1 MNNKKKNF
9 ILIIFL
15 IVSIQI
21 LLLINNRQKTSFRYF
36 VWNIQDVTIGRLIF
50 ISFFSGLFMS
60 SLLNKTLSNNI
71 RTKTIFESDDKRID
85 DNDYSVKRE
94 GNDELIDVAPERD
107 LREPQPTISVN
118 YRVIKNNGE
127 NELKDSNQKINKSQY
142 DDDWYNNCLLYTSPS
157 PRDSVVSRMPSS
169 A

>member
-1 MNNKKKNF
+1 MNNKKKSL

-36 VWNIQDVTIGRLIF
+36 IWNIQEVTIGRLIF

-60 SLLNKTLSNNI
+60 SLLNNTLSNNI
-71 RTKTIFESDDKRID
+71 RTKTIIESDDKIID
-85 DNDYSVKRE
+85 DNDYSEERE
-94 GNDELIDVAPERD
+94 DNDEPYAVAPERD

-127 NELKDSNQKINKSQY
+127 NELKDSNQTINKSKY
-142 DDDWYNNCLLYTSPS
+142 YDDWYNNGTEW
-157 PRDSVVSRMPSS
+157 
-169 A
+169 

>member
-1 MNNKKKNF
+1 MNNKKKNL
-9 ILIIFL
+9 ILIISL
-15 IVSIQI
+15 ILSIQI

-36 VWNIQDVTIGRLIF
+36 IWNIQEVSIGRLIF

-60 SLLNKTLSNNI
+60 SLLNKTISTNVKSKATFENDV
-71 RTKTIFESDDKRID
+71 KTND

-94 GNDELIDVAPERD
+94 NIDDTNDIAPQRD

-127 NELKDSNQKINKSQY
+127 NELKDRNQTINNSHD
-142 DDDWYNNCLLYTSPS
+142 DDDWDNNPS
-157 PRDSVVSRMPSS
+157 DW
-169 A
+169 

>member
-1 MNNKKKNF
+1 MNNKKKNL
-9 ILIIFL
+9 IVIIFL

-36 VWNIQDVTIGRLIF
+36 IWNIQEVTIGRLIF
-50 ISFFSGLFMS
+50 ISFVSGLFMS

-71 RTKTIFESDDKRID
+71 RTKTIFESDYKRTD
-85 DNDYSVKRE
+85 DNDYSEKRE
-94 GNDELIDVAPERD
+94 DDELFEVAPERD

-127 NELKDSNQKINKSQY
+127 NELNDSNQVINNSQR
-142 DDDWYNNCLLYTSPS
+142 DDDWNNNGSEW
-157 PRDSVVSRMPSS
+157 
-169 A
+169 

>member
-36 VWNIQDVTIGRLIF
+36 VWNIQGVTIGRLIF
-50 ISFFSGLFMS
+50 ISFFSGLLIS
-60 SLLNKTLSNNI
+60 SLLNKTISSKI
-71 RTKTIFESDDKRID
+71 KTKTIFESDDKRTD

-94 GNDELIDVAPERD
+94 DDELFDVAPERD

-127 NELKDSNQKINKSQY
+127 NELKDSNQAINNSQY
-142 DDDWYNNCLLYTSPS
+142 DDDWNNNGSEW
-157 PRDSVVSRMPSS
+157 
-169 A
+169 

>member
-1 MNNKKKNF
+1 MNNKIKSLIF
-9 ILIIFL
+9 IVFL
-15 IVSIQI
+15 IVSIQV

-36 VWNIQDVTIGRLIF
+36 IWNIQDVTIGRLIC

-71 RTKTIFESDDKRID
+71 RTKTIFESDDKRVD

-94 GNDELIDVAPERD
+94 DNDELFDVAPERD

-118 YRVIKNNGE
+118 YRVIKNNSE
-127 NELKDSNQKINKSQY
+127 NELKDSNQTINKSQY
-142 DDDWYNNCLLYTSPS
+142 DDDWYNNGSEW
-157 PRDSVVSRMPSS
+157 
-169 A
+169 

>member
-1 MNNKKKNF
+1 MYKQKKNL

-21 LLLINNRQKTSFRYF
+21 LLLINNRDKTSFRYF
-36 VWNIQDVTIGRLIF
+36 IWNIQNVTIGRLIF
-50 ISFFSGLFMS
+50 FSFFSGLFIS
-60 SLLNKTLSNNI
+60 SLLNKTICNDIKN
-71 RTKTIFESDDKRID
+71 KTIFESDDKRID

-94 GNDELIDVAPERD
+94 ENDEQFDIAPERD

-127 NELKDSNQKINKSQY
+127 NESKDSNQKINNSQY
-142 DDDWYNNCLLYTSPS
+142 DDDWNNTESEW
-157 PRDSVVSRMPSS
+157 
-169 A
+169 

>member
-1 MNNKKKNF
+1 MNNKKKNL

-36 VWNIQDVTIGRLIF
+36 VWNIQDITIGRLILV
-50 ISFFSGLFMS
+50 SFVSGLFIS
-60 SLLNKTLSNNI
+60 SLLNKTLSINI
-71 RTKTIFESDDKRID
+71 STKSINESNDTKTD

-94 GNDELIDVAPERD
+94 DNDELFEMAPERD

-127 NELKDSNQKINKSQY
+127 NELKDSNQTINKSEY
-142 DDDWYNNCLLYTSPS
+142 DDDWNNNGSEW
-157 PRDSVVSRMPSS
+157 
-169 A
+169 

>member
-1 MNNKKKNF
+1 MNNKKKSL

-36 VWNIQDVTIGRLIF
+36 IWNIQEVTIGRLIV
-50 ISFFSGLFMS
+50 ISFISGLFMS
-60 SLLNKTLSNNI
+60 SILNTTLSDNI
-71 RTKTIFESDDKRID
+71 RTKTIPESDDKRTD
-85 DNDYSVKRE
+85 DNDYSEKRE
-94 GNDELIDVAPERD
+94 DDELFEVAPERD

-127 NELKDSNQKINKSQY
+127 NELNDSNQTINKSQY
-142 DDDWYNNCLLYTSPS
+142 DDDWYDNGSEW
-157 PRDSVVSRMPSS
+157 
-169 A
+169 

>member
-1 MNNKKKNF
+1 MNNKKKSL

-36 VWNIQDVTIGRLIF
+36 IWNIQDVTIGRLIF
-50 ISFFSGLFMS
+50 ISFFSGLFTS
-60 SLLNKTLSNNI
+60 SLLKKTFSNNI

-94 GNDELIDVAPERD
+94 DNNELFDVAPERD

-127 NELKDSNQKINKSQY
+127 HELKDGNQAINNSKY
-142 DDDWYNNCLLYTSPS
+142 DDDWNNNGSEW
-157 PRDSVVSRMPSS
+157 
-169 A
+169 

>member
-1 MNNKKKNF
+1 MNNKKKSL

-36 VWNIQDVTIGRLIF
+36 IWNIQDVTIGRLIF
-50 ISFFSGLFMS
+50 ISFISGLFMS
-60 SLLNKTLSNNI
+60 SILNTTLSDNI
-71 RTKTIFESDDKRID
+71 RTKTISESDDKRTY
-85 DNDYSVKRE
+85 DNDYAEKRDY
-94 GNDELIDVAPERD
+94 DELSDVAPERD

-127 NELKDSNQKINKSQY
+127 NELKDRNQKINNSQY
-142 DDDWYNNCLLYTSPS
+142 EDDWNNN
-157 PRDSVVSRMPSS
+157 DSEW
-169 A
+169 

>member
-1 MNNKKKNF
+1 
-9 ILIIFL
+9 
-15 IVSIQI
+15 
-21 LLLINNRQKTSFRYF
+21 
-36 VWNIQDVTIGRLIF
+36 
-50 ISFFSGLFMS
+50 MS

-94 GNDELIDVAPERD
+94 DNDELFDVAPERD

-127 NELKDSNQKINKSQY
+127 NELKDSNQAINNSQY
-142 DDDWYNNCLLYTSPS
+142 DDDWNNNESEW
-157 PRDSVVSRMPSS
+157 
-169 A
+169 